1 MKLSNCKNCTRTK
14 NSKTNNFVQERN
26 LEKLCELCFN
36 QNNKIPFKKSQKS
49 LENILS
55 PEKISNIPKNPF
67 ISRNKSENNRYIK
80 TSLLKTCHQHDEYK
94 DLYCSNENASLLD
107 SHL

>member
-1 MKLSNCKNCTRTK
+1 MKHSNCKNCIKTMH
-14 NSKTNNFVQERN
+14 SKKNNFVQEKSV
-26 LEKLCELCFN
+26 EKLCDQCLN
-36 QNNKIPFKKSQKS
+36 KNNKIPFQKSQKS

-55 PEKISNIPKNPF
+55 PENISKVPKNPF
-67 ISRNKSENNRYIK
+67 FSRNKSENNRYNK
-80 TSLLKTCHQHDEYK
+80 KSQLKTCHQHDQYK